1 MNDSLSAR
9 VLNAML
15 YDVLQA
21 AIMLLFLLS
30 SAATNRRK
38 HFVDPGVAHPIP
50 LPGLSLRRV
59 PAIVQVAVLSWGQKG
74 VADDV
79 SQRVVSFQ
87 LAGKMAS
94 DPPSGAG

>member
-30 SAATNRRK
+30 SAATNRR
-38 HFVDPGVAHPIP
+38 FGNFTWPTSAVYFGPPVNGP
-50 LPGLSLRRV
+50 LSH
-59 PAIVQVAVLSWGQKG
+59 
-74 VADDV
+74 
-79 SQRVVSFQ
+79 
-87 LAGKMAS
+87 
-94 DPPSGAG
+94 